1 MKPLL
6 EIRDLGKSF
15 GTHTVIDDVN
25 FEVYPE
31 ETVAILGQSGV
42 GKSTL
47 FQIVAGLS
55 KPDTGDVLLEG
66 ESIVDKPGSLAYML
80 QKDLLLNHKTV
91 MENAALPLTIQGMDK
106 TARHEKVMPYLDTF
120 GLAQTENKYPRQLSG
135 GMRQRVAFLRTYMM
149 NKPIMLLDEPFS
161 ALDPMTK
168 YQIHEWYQD
177 LSDKFKIT
185 TLFITHDVE
194 EAIKLSDRILILNGA
209 PGRIQETLEIASLKK
224 KHSDFLQTAAFLEL
238 KASIQENFMMKP

>member
-1 MKPLL
+1 
-6 EIRDLGKSF
+6 
-15 GTHTVIDDVN
+15 
-25 FEVYPE
+25 
-31 ETVAILGQSGV
+31 
-42 GKSTL
+42 
-47 FQIVAGLS
+47 
-55 KPDTGDVLLEG
+55 
-66 ESIVDKPGSLAYML
+66 
-80 QKDLLLNHKTV
+80 

-106 TARHEKVMPYLDTF
+106 AARHAKVMPYLDTF

-168 YQIHEWYQD
+168 YQIHEWYQE

>member
-1 MKPLL
+1 
-6 EIRDLGKSF
+6 
-15 GTHTVIDDVN
+15 
-25 FEVYPE
+25 
-31 ETVAILGQSGV
+31 
-42 GKSTL
+42 
-47 FQIVAGLS
+47 
-55 KPDTGDVLLEG
+55 
-66 ESIVDKPGSLAYML
+66 
-80 QKDLLLNHKTV
+80 
-91 MENAALPLTIQGMDK
+91 MDK
-106 TARHEKVMPYLDTF
+106 AARHAKVMPYLDTF

-168 YQIHEWYQD
+168 YQIHEWYRE

-209 PGRIQETLEIASLKK
+209 PDAFRRRLRLHRLKRSTLIFYKRSL
-224 KHSDFLQTAAFLEL
+224 FW
-238 KASIQENFMMKP
+238 N